1 MANCAKHCGE
11 MIAACE
17 AANRQLG
24 IGCRCQFEPHHREA
38 IRFAREQ
45 VFGPLQHVD
54 AGFGFAIG
62 DPKQWR
68 LRKNL
73 AGGGALM
80 DVGVYALQ
88 ACRYLAGEEP
98 LEGVA
103 LETETDPVKFAEVD
117 ETITWSM
124 KFPSGLMANC
134 LTTYHFSGRDDF
146 TAYGTKGR
154 FGMKPGYGHKRQ
166 AGWTSNPQIPLAFPQ
181 TDHFATEI
189 DAFSQA
195 ILQGKPFE
203 PSGADGLRDLR
214 VIEAIYRSIASGKKE
229 SV

>member
-1 MANCAKHCGE
+1 MANSAKDCRE
-11 MIAACE
+11 MI
-17 AANRQLG
+17 
-24 IGCRCQFEPHHREA
+24 
-38 IRFAREQ
+38 
-45 VFGPLQHVD
+45 
-54 AGFGFAIG
+54 
-62 DPKQWR
+62 
-68 LRKNL
+68 
-73 AGGGALM
+73 
-80 DVGVYALQ
+80 
-88 ACRYLAGEEP
+88 
-98 LEGVA
+98 
-103 LETETDPVKFAEVD
+103 
-117 ETITWSM
+117 
-124 KFPSGLMANC
+124 
-134 LTTYHFSGRDDF
+134 